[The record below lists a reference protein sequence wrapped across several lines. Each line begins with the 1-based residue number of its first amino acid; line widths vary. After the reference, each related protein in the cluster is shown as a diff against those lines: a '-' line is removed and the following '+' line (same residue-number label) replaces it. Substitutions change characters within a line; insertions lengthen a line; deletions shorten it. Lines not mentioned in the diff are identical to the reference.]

1 MTKLTH
7 FSLFLLILKPDVKLK
22 QLSLTTSQKKGNN
35 MRILSWNVNG
45 IRAAYKK
52 GFLDWLKKEDPD
64 ILCIQETK
72 AHPDQLTDD
81 LRNVDGYESY
91 FSSAEKKG
99 YSGVA
104 IYTKVKPKKVEHG
117 FGVKKFDSEGRILV
131 AEYPKFVLMSIYYP
145 NGKASAERLKYKMDF
160 YDAFLKFAN
169 KLKKQGKNII
179 VCGDVNTAH
188 KEIDIARPKEN
199 EKVSGF
205 LPEERAWIDKFLS
218 NGYLDTF
225 RMFNKEPDN
234 YTWWDMITRARE
246 RNVGWRIDY
255 FYVNEEFKK
264 KVKDAFIL
272 AEVIGSDHCPIGIE
286 LKF

>member
-1 MTKLTH
+1 
-7 FSLFLLILKPDVKLK
+7 
-22 QLSLTTSQKKGNN
+22 

-52 GFLDWLKKEDPD
+52 GLLDWFKKEDPD

-72 AHPDQLTDD
+72 AHPEQLTDD

-91 FSSAEKKG
+91 FSSAERKG

-104 IYTKVKPKKVEHG
+104 IYTKQKPKKVEHG

-160 YDAFLKFAN
+160 YDAFLKFTN

-225 RMFNKEPDN
+225 RMFNKEPDH

-272 AEVIGSDHCPIGIE
+272 ADVMGSDHCPIGIE
-286 LKF
+286 LKM

>member
-1 MTKLTH
+1 
-7 FSLFLLILKPDVKLK
+7 
-22 QLSLTTSQKKGNN
+22 

-52 GFLDWLKKEDPD
+52 GLLDWFKKEDPD

-72 AHPDQLTDD
+72 AHPEQLTDD

-91 FSSAEKKG
+91 FSSGERKG

-104 IYTKVKPKKVEHG
+104 IYTKQKPKKVEHG

-145 NGKASAERLKYKMDF
+145 NGKASAERLKYKMEF

-272 AEVIGSDHCPIGIE
+272 ADVMGSDHCPIGIE
-286 LKF
+286 LKM